1 MPGQRFSQVWR
12 DTARRLSQA
21 GLSFGQGT
29 EDADQE
35 AAWMLVHS
43 LGWPLLESFARL
55 PALQRRV
62 VPEAALRRL
71 QALLEQRLGTR
82 RPLAYL
88 LGEAWLHGQR
98 FLADERAIVPRSL
111 IAELLDQGLEPWLR
125 TEPARVAD
133 ICTGGGSLAILA
145 AQRWPGAG
153 VTACDLSEP
162 ALELARA
169 NVELHGLGARVRLL
183 RSDLF
188 AAFEPGLRFDLVLC
202 NPPYVNE
209 ASMRALPRE
218 FLHEPRLAL
227 AGGDDGMDLVRRLL
241 RDARARLQP
250 QGVMVVEIGHE
261 RAHFEAAFERLP
273 VHWLPVSAGEDA
285 VFLVEADALESL
297 A

>member
-1 MPGQRFSQVWR
+1 MPGVRFSQAWR
-12 DTARRLSQA
+12 EAAQRLSDA

-29 EDADQE
+29 EDASQE

-71 QALLEQRLGTR
+71 DELLERRLGTR

-98 FLADERAIVPRSL
+98 FLCDERAIVPRSL

-125 TEPARVAD
+125 AEPARIAD
-133 ICTGGGSLAILA
+133 ICTGGASLAILA
-145 AQRWPGAG
+145 AQRWPASE
-153 VTACDLSEP
+153 VTACDISEP
-162 ALELARA
+162 ALQLARA
-169 NVELHGLGARVRLL
+169 NVESHGLERRVRLL

-188 AAFEPGLRFDLVLC
+188 EAFEPEQRFDLVLC

-209 ASMRALPRE
+209 TSMRALPRE

-241 RDARARLQP
+241 REAPAHLRP
-250 QGVMVVEIGHE
+250 QGVLVVEIGHE
-261 RAHFEAAFERLP
+261 RAHFEAAFPRLP
-273 VHWLPVSAGEDA
+273 VHWLPVSAGDDA
-285 VFLVEADALESL
+285 VFLVEAAALE
-297 A
+297 ARA

>member
-1 MPGQRFSQVWR
+1 MPGVRFSQAWR
-12 DTARRLSQA
+12 DTAQRLADA

-29 EDADQE
+29 EDASQE

-71 QALLEQRLGTR
+71 DELLERRLGTR

-98 FLADERAIVPRSL
+98 FLCDERAIVPRSL

-125 TEPARVAD
+125 AEPARIAD
-133 ICTGGGSLAILA
+133 ICTGGASLAILA
-145 AQRWPGAG
+145 ARRWSAAE
-153 VTACDLSEP
+153 VTACDISEP
-162 ALELARA
+162 ALQLARA
-169 NVELHGLGARVRLL
+169 NVELHGLDRRVRLL

-188 AAFEPGLRFDLVLC
+188 EAFEPEQRFDLVLC

-209 ASMRALPRE
+209 TSMRALPRE

-241 RDARARLQP
+241 REAPARLSP
-250 QGVMVVEIGHE
+250 RGVLVVEIGHE
-261 RAHFEAAFERLP
+261 RAHFEAAFPRLP
-273 VHWLPVSAGEDA
+273 VHWLPVSAGDDA
-285 VFLVEADALESL
+285 VFLVEAAALE
-297 A
+297 ARA